1 MLQRVYAITS
11 SGNNFIPTCRP
22 SPLPVPSLLIGTS
35 PLLFDAAW
43 SWLSGGGSHL
53 RRRSLGAAGFTRDI
67 FAAGS
72 GKRLHIRVLKIG
84 AFHYTEKMALRA
96 VRSRQQ
102 AAAVGPY
109 VRPAVAAAGRPINT
123 ESNNKCSDTAA
134 FPLQKKYGQH
144 LLKNPGILDKLVA
157 AANITSS
164 DVVLEIG
171 PGTGNLT
178 VRLLPLARRVLAMDI
193 DGRMV
198 AEVQRR
204 CQSLGFSNLEI
215 IHGDA
220 LRQDL
225 GAFDVCAANL
235 PYQISSPFLFKL
247 LAHKQPFRCAVLMFQ
262 EEFGERLL
270 AQPGEPRYCRLAA
283 NVQLFAKVTRVCKVD
298 RNSFRPPPKVDSVI
312 VKISPRR
319 EILPVDFRE
328 WNGLLRICF
337 TRKRRTLRSIFKK
350 PSVLG
355 MLEQNHKVACAF
367 KGQPPQSG
375 AKFRD
380 LCFEAIE
387 AAGLMDSRSVS
398 IRTSEFFRL
407 LLEFHKR
414 VIYFQNAA
422 ELEQTKCEIQGGM
435 FTGVDE
441 MFLADDDD
449 EDIDGFSDD
458 EPHSPQKSKS
468 RKR

>member
-1 MLQRVYAITS
+1 MLRRTQSVRSISTVAYLACHRSSTRLPTPLITAS
-11 SGNNFIPTCRP
+11 
-22 SPLPVPSLLIGTS
+22 VSLLS
-35 PLLFDAAW
+35 E
-43 SWLSGGGSHL
+43 
-53 RRRSLGAAGFTRDI
+53 LGL
-67 FAAGS
+67 GS
-72 GKRLHIRVLKIG
+72 GTLGTLCPQWRSPA
-84 AFHYTEKMALRA
+84 AFKSKESAFVFSCIQREQARFDTKAVFSCTTTMALRA
-96 VRSRQQ
+96 VRNRQR

-109 VRPAVAAAGRPINT
+109 VRPATAAVSRPIST
-123 ESNNKCSDTAA
+123 HTSNKCADTAA

-144 LLKNPGILDKLVA
+144 LLKNPGILDKLLA

-178 VRLLPLARRVLAMDI
+178 VRLLPLARRVLAMDV

-204 CQSLGFSNLEI
+204 CHSMGFSNLEV

-220 LRQDL
+220 LRQDF
-225 GAFDVCAANL
+225 GKFDVCAANL

-312 VKISPRR
+312 VKIIPRK

-367 KGQPPQSG
+367 KSQVPYSG
-375 AKFRD
+375 CKFRD
-380 LCFEAIE
+380 LCFEALE
-387 AAGLMDSRSVS
+387 ASGIAEKRSVS
-398 IRTSEFFRL
+398 VCTSEFFKL

-414 VIYFQNAA
+414 IIYFQNAT
-422 ELEQTKCEIQGGM
+422 ELQQSGADIKEGALRGA
-435 FTGVDE
+435 DE
-441 MFLADDDD
+441 MLLADEGDADLSADSED
-449 EDIDGFSDD
+449 E
-458 EPHSPQKSKS
+458 
-468 RKR
+468 